1 MQVKDM
7 TIEELKALIRQTV
20 AETLGE
26 FIDDPDSGLELKAE
40 VRQQLIDSLQETEA
54 GVRGVP
60 AQEVAKK
67 LGLDW

>member
-7 TIEELKALIRQTV
+7 TVEELKALIRQTV

-26 FIDDPDSGLELKAE
+26 FIDDPDSGLELKEE
-40 VRQQLIDSLQETEA
+40 VRQQLIDSLKETEA
-54 GVRGVP
+54 GIRGVP
-60 AQEVAKK
+60 AQEVARK